1 LETQIAL
8 LRVLQEREIERIGSN
23 RPIPVDVRVLAATHR
38 DLKAA
43 VIGGA
48 FRQDLFYRLNV
59 FPLEIPP
66 LRERK
71 DDIPLLVE
79 YTIARYAGRAGKSIR
94 NIGKKTLEAF
104 RAYEWPGNVRE
115 LQNLVERAVILCDG
129 DTFAVD
135 DTWLSRET
143 LTSETSTSARV
154 SMSLP
159 SSLARS
165 EREMIEAALAASKGR
180 VSGPS
185 GAAVRLGIAR
195 QTLDSKIKAL
205 HIDKHR
211 FRRVERSR

>member
-1 LETQIAL
+1 
-8 LRVLQEREIERIGSN
+8 
-23 RPIPVDVRVLAATHR
+23 VLAATHR
-38 DLKAA
+38 DLRAA
-43 VIGGA
+43 VKAGT
-48 FRQDLFYRLNV
+48 FREDLFYRLNV

-115 LQNLVERAVILCDG
+115 LQNVVERAVILCDG
-129 DTFAVD
+129 ETFVVD
-135 DTWLSRET
+135 DTWLARET
-143 LTSETSTSARV
+143 RTSPGASV
-154 SMSLP
+154 SLAG
-159 SSLARS
+159 SLARR
-165 EREMIEAALAASKGR
+165 EREMIELALAASRGR

-211 FRRVERSR
+211 FKPH